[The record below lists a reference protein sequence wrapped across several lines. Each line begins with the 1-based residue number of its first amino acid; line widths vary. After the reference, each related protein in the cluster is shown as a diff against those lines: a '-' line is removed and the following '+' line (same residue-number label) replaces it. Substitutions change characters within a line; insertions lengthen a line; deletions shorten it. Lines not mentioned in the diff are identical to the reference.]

1 MKSMASEGFTL
12 WMTGLPGSG
21 KSTLAGVL
29 KAKLEAQG
37 RRVEILDGDEVRK
50 GLSRD
55 LGLSREDREEHAWR
69 VSFVSKLLARNGVV
83 AIVALISPYRTSRE
97 SAKQMI
103 GPERFVEVYVKA
115 SLQVCEMRD
124 PKGLYAKA
132 RRGEITNMTGIQDP
146 YEEPTDAD
154 IVVETERGTPTRAP
168 RTSSKSS
175 KGAASY
181 DSVAGDRGDLC
192 AHRREELLEIARIS
206 PADKLEHLVREPA
219 VDGLLLPCH

>member
-1 MKSMASEGFTL
+1 MSGTKNEGFTL

-21 KSTLAGVL
+21 KSTLAAVL
-29 KAKLEAQG
+29 KAKLEGQG

-69 VSFVSKLLARNGVV
+69 VSSVSKLLSRNGVV

-103 GPERFVEVYVKA
+103 GPERFVEVFVKA

-146 YEEPTDAD
+146 YEEPADAD
-154 IVVETERGTPTRAP
+154 IVVEIEKGTPE
-168 RTSSKSS
+168 
-175 KGAASY
+175 AS
-181 DSVAGDRGDLC
+181 AEFIIQEL
-192 AHRREELLEIARIS
+192 RRRR
-206 PADKLEHLVREPA
+206 KL
-219 VDGLLLPCH
+219 

>member
-1 MKSMASEGFTL
+1 MKQVTTDGFTL

-29 KAKLEAQG
+29 KTKLEGQG
-37 RRVEILDGDEVRK
+37 RCVEILDGDEVRK

-69 VSFVSKLLARNGVV
+69 VSFVSKLLSRNGVV
-83 AIVALISPYRTSRE
+83 SIVALISPYRTSRE

-132 RRGEITNMTGIQDP
+132 RRGEITNMTGNP
-146 YEEPTDAD
+146 GPVRGAD
-154 IVVETERGTPTRAP
+154 RRRHCGRDREGHPRAERRFNHPRA
-168 RTSSKSS
+168 SK
-175 KGAASY
+175 A
-181 DSVAGDRGDLC
+181 
-192 AHRREELLEIARIS
+192 
-206 PADKLEHLVREPA
+206 
-219 VDGLLLPCH
+219 